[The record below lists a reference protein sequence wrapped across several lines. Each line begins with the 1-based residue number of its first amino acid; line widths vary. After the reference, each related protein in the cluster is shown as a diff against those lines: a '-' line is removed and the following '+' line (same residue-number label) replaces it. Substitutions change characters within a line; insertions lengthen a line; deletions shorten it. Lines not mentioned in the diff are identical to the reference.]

1 MCMIE
6 KTIDFIRIILLLGLV
21 YFVWAQGQTI
31 KQLEERIIVLQ
42 DQTDVLT
49 DNIVSNDGYME
60 RAVGLE
66 QIEEH
71 TEMLIHNFI
80 ASALEQMMGEVIEDN
95 NTQN

>member
-1 MCMIE
+1 MSMIE

-49 DNIVSNDGYME
+49 DNIVNDDGYME
-60 RAVGLE
+60 RAEAVE
-66 QIEEH
+66 R
-71 TEMLIHNFI
+71 TEMLLHDFI
-80 ASALEQMMGEVIEDN
+80 ASALEQMMGEVIEDT

>member
-1 MCMIE
+1 MIE

-31 KQLEERIIVLQ
+31 QQLEERIIVLQ

-49 DNIVSNDGYME
+49 DNIVNDDGYMQRAEAVE
-60 RAVGLE
+60 R
-66 QIEEH
+66 
-71 TEMLIHNFI
+71 TEMLLHDFI
-80 ASALEQMMGEVIEDN
+80 ASALEQMMGEVIEDT

>member
-1 MCMIE
+1 MSMIE

-31 KQLEERIIVLQ
+31 QQLEERIIVLQ

-49 DNIVSNDGYME
+49 DNIVNDDGYMQRAEAVE
-60 RAVGLE
+60 R
-66 QIEEH
+66 
-71 TEMLIHNFI
+71 TEMLLHDFI
-80 ASALEQMMGEVIEDN
+80 ASALEQMMGEVIEDK

>member
-31 KQLEERIIVLQ
+31 QQLEERIIVLQ

-49 DNIVSNDGYME
+49 DNIVNDDGYMQRAEAVE
-60 RAVGLE
+60 R
-66 QIEEH
+66 
-71 TEMLIHNFI
+71 TEMLLHDFI
-80 ASALEQMMGEVIEDN
+80 ASALEQMMGEVIEDK